1 MAKKKPKTATKTA
14 SRTAKRP
21 SAPAKRASKPRPK
34 PRPAPASKV
43 KHRAAKAK
51 LPARSTAVSAKAP
64 SAAVGRVKT
73 QPLKSKAKAETGQ
86 AAGTAA
92 AGRDHHHKGAK
103 AAPATATTAQPKGKP
118 DRPAKPRSP
127 GKSKKLSLLP
137 PTAGP
142 VIPVADAQGYAMLN
156 GRRVRVIS
164 TKGKTIAATRRA
176 RLRNKEAAARSA
188 AQAAEAVKQPKLKL
202 PRKELDQ
209 YRQLLLH
216 KRAQLQ
222 GDLRAMEAEAL
233 QPGGGDLS
241 HMPIHMA
248 DIGTDT
254 YDQDF
259 MLRMAGSE
267 RELLREIDAALQRIE
282 DGSYGVCQSTGKL
295 IPKARLDA
303 KPWARHTIE
312 AARVAER
319 GKGV

>member
-1 MAKKKPKTATKTA
+1 VAKKKPKTATRTA
-14 SRTAKRP
+14 SRTAKRGSP
-21 SAPAKRASKPRPK
+21 PAKRASKPK
-34 PRPAPASKV
+34 PAPG
-43 KHRAAKAK
+43 AKSRHGATNAK
-51 LPARSTAVSAKAP
+51 LPARSTAVGAKAP
-64 SAAVGRVKT
+64 AANRGKME
-73 QPLKSKAKAETGQ
+73 QIKGKAKGAAGQ
-86 AAGTAA
+86 AASSATAA
-92 AGRDHHHKGAK
+92 RDHHKGAK
-103 AAPATATTAQPKGKP
+103 GVPSTATNAQPKGKTNQTGRV
-118 DRPAKPRSP
+118 RPS
-127 GKSKKLSLLP
+127 GKKLSLTP
-137 PTAGP
+137 ATAGP

-164 TKGKTIAATRRA
+164 TKGRTIAATRRA

-209 YRQLLLH
+209 YRQLLLQ

-267 RELLREIDAALQRIE
+267 RELLREIDAALQRVE
-282 DGSYGVCQSTGKL
+282 DGSYGVCQTTGKL

-303 KPWARHTIE
+303 KPWARYTIE
-312 AARVAER
+312 AARDAER